1 MEYRRRGKV
10 IKKTELNLPT
20 NAEVNQFLMLRELV
34 TGLYEEMKDLTKKS
48 SKETLNE
55 FKIKSLNRVL
65 KPLREL
71 LKDQPTAMFLDLL
84 EDDSLPTNS
93 DVVIVLSQYLSAMK
107 KYEERYY
114 RVTPGTYTKRWNT
127 KENPMVN
134 NKE

>member
-1 MEYRRRGKV
+1 MNM
-10 IKKTELNLPT
+10 TEQNLPT
-20 NAEVNQFLMLRELV
+20 NAEVNQFLMLKELV

-48 SKETLNE
+48 SKETLND
-55 FKIKSLNRVL
+55 FKIRSLNRVL
-65 KPLREL
+65 KPLKEL

-114 RVTPGTYTKRWNT
+114 KFPPGSSIKRWNT
-127 KENPMVN
+127 KDNPIGN
-134 NKE
+134 NR

>member
-1 MEYRRRGKV
+1 M
-10 IKKTELNLPT
+10 KKTELNLPT

-48 SKETLNE
+48 SKETLNK

>member
-1 MEYRRRGKV
+1 MNM
-10 IKKTELNLPT
+10 TEQNLPT
-20 NAEVNQFLMLRELV
+20 NVEVNQFLMLKELV

-55 FKIKSLNRVL
+55 FKIRSLNRVL
-65 KPLREL
+65 KPLKEL

-114 RVTPGTYTKRWNT
+114 KFPLGSSIKRWNT
-127 KENPMVN
+127 KENPIGN
-134 NKE
+134 NR

>member
-1 MEYRRRGKV
+1 M
-10 IKKTELNLPT
+10 KKTELNLPT

-93 DVVIVLSQYLSAMK
+93 DVVIVLSQYLSTMK

-114 RVTPGTYTKRWNT
+114 RVTPGTYTKRWNA

>member
-1 MEYRRRGKV
+1 MEEAGN
-10 IKKTELNLPT
+10 NLPT

-65 KPLREL
+65 KPLKDL

-84 EDDSLPTNS
+84 EDNTLPTNS

-114 RVTPGTYTKRWNT
+114 RVPRGSYSKRWNT
-127 KENPMVN
+127 KENPIVD
-134 NKE
+134 

>member
-1 MEYRRRGKV
+1 M
-10 IKKTELNLPT
+10 KKTELNLPT

-114 RVTPGTYTKRWNT
+114 RVTPGTYTKRWNA

>member
-1 MEYRRRGKV
+1 
-10 IKKTELNLPT
+10 
-20 NAEVNQFLMLRELV
+20 MLRELV

>member
-1 MEYRRRGKV
+1 M
-10 IKKTELNLPT
+10 KKTELNLPT

-34 TGLYEEMKDLTKKS
+34 TGLYEEMEDLTKKS

>member
-1 MEYRRRGKV
+1 MNM
-10 IKKTELNLPT
+10 TEQNLPT
-20 NAEVNQFLMLRELV
+20 NAEVNQFLMLKELV

-55 FKIKSLNRVL
+55 FKIRSLNRVL
-65 KPLREL
+65 KPLKEL

-107 KYEERYY
+107 KYEESLIL
-114 RVTPGTYTKRWNT
+114 GH
-127 KENPMVN
+127 
-134 NKE
+134 

>member
-1 MEYRRRGKV
+1 M
-10 IKKTELNLPT
+10 KKTELNLPT

>member
-1 MEYRRRGKV
+1 M
-10 IKKTELNLPT
+10 KKTELNLPT

-71 LKDQPTAMFLDLL
+71 LKDQPTAMFFDLL
-84 EDDSLPTNS
+84 EGDSLPTNS

-114 RVTPGTYTKRWNT
+114 SVTPGTYTKRWNT

>member
-1 MEYRRRGKV
+1 M
-10 IKKTELNLPT
+10 KKTEQNLPT
-20 NAEVNQFLMLRELV
+20 NADVNQFLMLRELV

-71 LKDQPTAMFLDLL
+71 LKEQPTAMFLDLL

-114 RVTPGTYTKRWNT
+114 RVSPGTFTKRWNT
-127 KENPMVN
+127 KENPIEN
-134 NKE
+134 HK

>member
-1 MEYRRRGKV
+1 M
-10 IKKTELNLPT
+10 KKTELNLPT
-20 NAEVNQFLMLRELV
+20 NAEVNQFLMLRESV

>member
-1 MEYRRRGKV
+1 M
-10 IKKTELNLPT
+10 KKIEQHLPT
-20 NAEVNQFLMLRELV
+20 NADVNQFLMLRELV

-114 RVTPGTYTKRWNT
+114 RASPGTYTKRWNT
-127 KENPMVN
+127 KENPMAN